1 MLLSD
6 ATIPDKFAKY
16 VLPVLALLI
25 PGAVTAASKWILD
38 HSHQRRSAELT
49 ERVSTLA
56 KSIAELPV
64 LPLPSVNPAVT
75 PQSAL
80 TVELEAALHELTA
93 LQTRTRRSFS
103 GVTSITSMV
112 RSALLLFRPK
122 GFTAWVLHL
131 CFYAYL
137 PCFIFVL
144 SAGFAGAVLSKAGD
158 TGGTPSDIVFR
169 LVFFFTAFGI
179 LGIPPLIIRHFAVK
193 IHRKQCALAQVAAPA
208 QENLAAESPA

>member
-80 TVELEAALHELTA
+80 TVELEAALHELTCLGFASMLLRVFA
-93 LQTRTRRSFS
+93 L
-103 GVTSITSMV
+103 
-112 RSALLLFRPK
+112 
-122 GFTAWVLHL
+122 LHL
-131 CFYAYL
+131 CPLRRLCRGRPVESRGHRRHAIGHCFQIGFLFYRVWH
-137 PCFIFVL
+137 PRN
-144 SAGFAGAVLSKAGD
+144 SAADHSPLRGKDPPQTMCAGTSHRTRKMTMRFD
-158 TGGTPSDIVFR
+158 M
-169 LVFFFTAFGI
+169 
-179 LGIPPLIIRHFAVK
+179 LI
-193 IHRKQCALAQVAAPA
+193 
-208 QENLAAESPA
+208 SMD